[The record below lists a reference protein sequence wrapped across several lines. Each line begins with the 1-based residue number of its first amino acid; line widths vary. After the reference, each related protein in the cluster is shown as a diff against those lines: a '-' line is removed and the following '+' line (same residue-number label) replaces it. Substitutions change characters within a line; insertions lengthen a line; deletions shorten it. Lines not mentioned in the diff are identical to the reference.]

1 MSDEK
6 VYELALDIER
16 RLALALARLAEA
28 ERLMAAAMR
37 NGDFVSDNVLYV
49 YGDDFNAMA
58 RFLGRTLREIC
69 AGKADS
75 ATPASSGDATKA
87 MLAGSASV
95 SISTESDDAP

>member
-1 MSDEK
+1 MVEDEAGSYVRASDC
-6 VYELALDIER
+6 D
-16 RLALALARLAEA
+16 ALAARLAEA

-69 AGKADS
+69 AGKADRE
-75 ATPASSGDATKA
+75 SGVK
-87 MLAGSASV
+87 
-95 SISTESDDAP
+95 P

>member
-1 MSDEK
+1 M
-6 VYELALDIER
+6 LAEFRGSQFPDR
-16 RLALALARLAEA
+16 RKIAADYDALAARLAEA

-75 ATPASSGDATKA
+75 A
-87 MLAGSASV
+87 SAIHV
-95 SISTESDDAP
+95 P